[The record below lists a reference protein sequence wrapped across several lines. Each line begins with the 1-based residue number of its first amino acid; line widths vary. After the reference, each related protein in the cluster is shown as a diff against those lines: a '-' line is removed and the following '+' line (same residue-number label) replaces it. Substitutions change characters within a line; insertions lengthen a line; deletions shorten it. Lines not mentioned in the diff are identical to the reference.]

1 MSLNAY
7 QVTFPVMDR
16 GLNILDNY
24 VDEAA
29 RLAEAQG
36 RPVEEI
42 LTARLAPDM
51 LSFAEQITVLCRKAE
66 RHAATLGKQ
75 DRPDTPAG
83 DPTIEGLKARIRTA
97 RAFVQAVPEADVLG
111 AEARPYQL
119 SEPLIRGWLGGSD
132 YILGLVLPDFFFHQ
146 TMAHAILRHLGS
158 EIGKRFYL
166 GHLEL
171 DSGGYD

>member
-1 MSLNAY
+1 MTLNAY
-7 QVTFPVMDR
+7 EITLPVMDR
-16 GLNILDNY
+16 GLNLLDNY

-29 RLAEAQG
+29 RLAEAQD

-42 LTARLAPDM
+42 LAARLAPDM

-66 RHAATLGKQ
+66 RHAAALGNKE
-75 DRPDTPAG
+75 RPDTPEG
-83 DPTIEGLKARIRTA
+83 DASIQGLKARIRTA

-111 AEARPYQL
+111 AEARPYEL
-119 SEPLIRGWLGGSD
+119 SEPLVRGWLGGAD
-132 YILGLVLPDFFFHQ
+132 YILSLVLPDFFFHQ

-171 DSGGYD
+171 DSGGYT

>member
-7 QVTFPVMDR
+7 EVTLPVMDR

-29 RLAEAQG
+29 RLAKAQG

-42 LTARLAPDM
+42 LNARLAPDM
-51 LSFAEQITVLCRKAE
+51 LSFSEQITVLCRKAE
-66 RHAATLGKQ
+66 RHAAVLGQ
-75 DRPDTPAG
+75 RDRPDTPAG

-97 RAFVQAVPEADVLG
+97 RAFVQSVPEADVLG
-111 AEARPYQL
+111 AEARPYNL
-119 SEPLIRGWLGGSD
+119 PEPLIRGWLGGKD

-158 EIGKRFYL
+158 EIGKHFYL

>member
-7 QVTFPVMDR
+7 EVTLPVMDR

-24 VDEAA
+24 IDEAA
-29 RLAEAQG
+29 RLAKAQG
-36 RPVEEI
+36 RPVDEI
-42 LTARLAPDM
+42 LGARLAPDM

-66 RHAATLGKQ
+66 RHAAALGKQ
-75 DRPDTPAG
+75 DPPDSPAG
-83 DPTIEGLKARIRTA
+83 DRTIEGLKARIGAA

-111 AEARPYQL
+111 AEARPYEL
-119 SEPLIRGWLGGSD
+119 SEPLIRGWLGGGD
-132 YILGLVLPDFFFHQ
+132 YILSLVLPDFFFHQ

>member
-1 MSLNAY
+1 MSLSACD
-7 QVTFPVMDR
+7 VTLPVMDR
-16 GLNILDNY
+16 GLNLLDNY

-36 RPVEEI
+36 RPVDEI
-42 LTARLAPDM
+42 LGARLAPDR
-51 LSFAEQITVLCRKAE
+51 LTFAEQITILCRKAE
-66 RHAATLGKQ
+66 RHAAALGNQ
-75 DRPDTPAG
+75 DRPDTPAA
-83 DPTIEGLKARIRTA
+83 DPTIEGLKARIRAA
-97 RAFVQAVPEADVLG
+97 RAFVQAAPETDVLG
-111 AEARPYQL
+111 AEARAYEL
-119 SEPLIRGWLGGSD
+119 SDPPIRGWLGGAD
-132 YILGLVLPDFFFHQ
+132 HILGLVLPDLFFHQ

>member
-7 QVTFPVMDR
+7 EVTVPVMDR

-24 VDEAA
+24 VDEAV

-36 RPVEEI
+36 RPVDEI
-42 LTARLAPDM
+42 LSARLAPDM

-66 RHAATLGKQ
+66 RHAATLGKRE
-75 DRPDTPAG
+75 RPDTPAG
-83 DPTIEGLKARIRTA
+83 DPTVEGLKAQIRAA
-97 RAFVQAVPEADVLG
+97 RAFVRSMPEADVLG
-111 AEARPYQL
+111 AEARAYEL
-119 SEPLIRGWLGGSD
+119 SEPLIRGWLSGND
-132 YILGLVLPDFFFHQ
+132 YILSLVLPDFFFHQ

-158 EIGKRFYL
+158 KIGKRFYL

-171 DSGGYD
+171 DSGGYN

>member
-7 QVTFPVMDR
+7 EVTLPVMDR
-16 GLNILDNY
+16 GLNVLDNY

-29 RLAEAQG
+29 RLAKAQG

-42 LTARLAPDM
+42 LNARLAPDM
-51 LSFAEQITVLCRKAE
+51 LSFAEQITVVCRKAE
-66 RHAATLGKQ
+66 RHAAALGKQ

-83 DPTIEGLKARIRTA
+83 EPSIEGLKARIRAA
-97 RAFVQAVPEADVLG
+97 RAFVQAVPQADVIG
-111 AEARPYQL
+111 AEARPYEL
-119 SEPLIRGWLGGSD
+119 SEPVIRGWLGGSD

-171 DSGGYD
+171 NSGGYN